1 MYKKGTVNYNLP
13 QWEALEHPD
22 FLDDMNPAYSVIDEK
37 LHKAE
42 TGSDDALK
50 QLTTL
55 TPIVEGLNVDMD
67 DVQHDVTDLQT
78 RCTNL
83 EHTQLD
89 HENRIKSLE
98 QHDTDIDKTLVGFDE
113 TNTVLAEFNKTN
125 ASINDVKQSV
135 SDIKAKDTYLFDGME
150 YATNKYV
157 GEKNV
162 KRKSGTLTVLPNPSM
177 ESIEL
182 ATIPAGVTIFSMCGT
197 GTFVANTA
205 TLTAPLTGMEVIEN
219 KLSVNLTNPGGD
231 FNSATINFTV
241 EYY

>member
-1 MYKKGTVNYNLP
+1 MYKKGTANYNLP
-13 QWEALEHPD
+13 QWDALEHPD

-113 TNTVLAEFNKTN
+113 SNTVLAKFNKTN
-125 ASINDVKQSV
+125 AYIDDVKKTI
-135 SDIKAKDTYLFDGME
+135 DIIISKNTCLFDGME
-150 YATNKYV
+150 YPTNDYV
-157 GEKNV
+157 GNNNV
-162 KRKSGTLTVLPNPSM
+162 KRKCGTLTLVDAITSP
-177 ESIEL
+177 IEL
-182 ATIPAGVTIFSMCGT
+182 ATIPNNSTIFYLNLIGVKSDDG
-197 GTFVANTA
+197 
-205 TLTAPLTGMEVIEN
+205 EVTTRDFTSSIYVSGN
-219 KLSVNLTNPGGD
+219 KLMFDSTQIGNATHLTL
-231 FNSATINFTV
+231 NFTV

>member
-1 MYKKGTVNYNLP
+1 MYKKGTANYNLP
-13 QWEALEHPD
+13 QWDALEHPD

-125 ASINDVKQSV
+125 ASINDVKQSL

-162 KRKSGTLTVLPNPSM
+162 KRKSGTLTLVDAITSP
-177 ESIEL
+177 IEL
-182 ATIPAGVTIFSMCGT
+182 ATIPNNSTIFYLNLIGVKSDDG
-197 GTFVANTA
+197 
-205 TLTAPLTGMEVIEN
+205 EVTTRDFTSSIYVSGN
-219 KLSVNLTNPGGD
+219 KLMFDSTQIGNATHLTL
-231 FNSATINFTV
+231 NFTV

>member
-1 MYKKGTVNYNLP
+1 MYKKGTPNYNLP

-22 FLDDMNPAYSVIDEK
+22 FLDDMNPAYATIDEK
-37 LHKAE
+37 LHTAE
-42 TGSDDALK
+42 TASDSALE

-113 TNTVLAEFNKTN
+113 SNTVLAKFNQTN
-125 ASINDVKQSV
+125 TYIDEVKKLVDINISKN
-135 SDIKAKDTYLFDGME
+135 KYLFDGME

-162 KRKSGTLTVLPNPSM
+162 KRKSGTLTVLPNTS
-177 ESIEL
+177 EGAIEL
-182 ATIPAGVTIFSMCGT
+182 ATIPTGVTIFSICGT
-197 GTFVANTA
+197 GIFVANTA

-219 KLSVNLTNPGGD
+219 KLSVTLTNPGGD

>member
-1 MYKKGTVNYNLP
+1 MYKKGTANYNLP
-13 QWEALEHPD
+13 QWDALEHPD

-113 TNTVLAEFNKTN
+113 TNTVLAKFNKTN
-125 ASINDVKQSV
+125 ASINDVKQSL

-162 KRKSGTLTVLPNPSM
+162 KRKSGTLTLVDAITSP
-177 ESIEL
+177 IEL
-182 ATIPAGVTIFSMCGT
+182 ATIPNNSTIFYLNLIGVKSDD
-197 GTFVANTA
+197 A
-205 TLTAPLTGMEVIEN
+205 EVTTRDFTSSIYVSGN
-219 KLSVNLTNPGGD
+219 KLMFDSTQIGNATHLTL
-231 FNSATINFTV
+231 NFTV